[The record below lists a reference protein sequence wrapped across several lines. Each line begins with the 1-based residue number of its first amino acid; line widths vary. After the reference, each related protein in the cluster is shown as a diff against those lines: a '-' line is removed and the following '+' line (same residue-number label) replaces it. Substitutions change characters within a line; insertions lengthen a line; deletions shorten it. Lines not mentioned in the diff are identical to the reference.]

1 MGGRALYE
9 RGSNREWGSNL
20 IARVRYTQLAFLLYN
35 EHSARDQL
43 ASAYLYSHVHMRAS
57 PEKCTK
63 HVTIE
68 LIAGAPTID
77 NVHIYGRTIDTHAA
91 RHVEYMYLFPRAC
104 IHMCM

>member
-91 RHVEYMYLFPRAC
+91 RHVARVHVSISPC
-104 IHMCM
+104 MCM